1 MFDNYLL
8 IMGRLTLEQKNL
20 FKRLHDKKV
29 NDKNVLMDEEYIG
42 LFAEAIDKYSDSAH
56 FIYELLQNADD
67 ANATEVNIILKPE
80 KLIFKHNGTRHFNIT
95 EKGVKPQGDIN
106 AITGI
111 GFSNKKNDL
120 STENK
125 IGKFGLG
132 FKSVLQYTDTP
143 EIYDDVF
150 KFKIENMIV
159 PTLLEYDYPDRQ
171 DGETLFVLPF
181 KQDKTKQCF
190 REIKERLETLD
201 NPLLFLNNLK
211 KVIWRIDAT
220 ERNNGRENFFDKI
233 LLEQTQ
239 YKQNI
244 ELSRYDLRGGNKDN
258 HIFLFSQQITIEGE
272 SHKIFVGF
280 YYDLDNKCL
289 ITNQEQKIHC
299 FFPTNET
306 FETCF
311 VTHAPFLLTNS
322 RQNLKPS
329 ESANTSLLTSLA
341 ALAAKSVVLLRDY
354 GIHNKHLLIDENIV
368 DIIPKY
374 NKSYYYYTQSYNFE
388 DIMASAFEDILEDE
402 PLMLSRNNNYMMLED
417 SYITTNA
424 LYELISQEQFVY
436 LHGVIEEEDDDDY
449 YYDDDGE
456 EDDIEIEEQETEYN
470 ENIDFLKW
478 ELRMKIS
485 ELKNSVT
492 IYSSINDFSVEDL
505 ANDISVS
512 FMEKQKIEWV
522 TRFYTFLRNDAP
534 KYWKIT
540 PQSKNTAHF
549 FRHAPIIK
557 TQEDTWVKPYID
569 LTTPNVFIPLN
580 KEQSVNSSDD
590 YNFIHEEYLNDD
602 MASKF
607 FSELEIGTPDEYN
620 YITAVILNRY
630 RHDIVN
636 DEGLIDD
643 FIVLIQYYVTIKDN
657 EQKLSEYLNILRRDL
672 YVLCTDKKYRQPDI
686 IYYNSTI
693 LRRYFSSYEKHY
705 RKYHG
710 GTPDIYYL
718 NENYYKKIKLQFNDS
733 IYYEFFNLLGV
744 ARYPRMERL
753 SHSYNW
759 SIRANIQQSYQEKA
773 LCQDFNLEGLSDLLQ
788 SSTDEKI
795 DKELSLYLWNEVL
808 PQADCERYKEMTVK
822 YRVKYAR
829 DYTYVRFD
837 SELIYILKNT
847 LWIYDRDG
855 NLHTT
860 QDIIQENLAEEYNLY
875 NGNIQLLG
883 IEKRQRD
890 LTKLG
895 ATDEE
900 QENFDLG
907 SRIKQEMGDDLS
919 EEEALQAIRQF
930 KAQKQ
935 RVGSSTKFDSIDES
949 DNENNQKY
957 TLDSIET
964 NKQITNVSDEENRNN
979 HDKERAVLDKLRKE
993 SSLDTILH
1001 KQNKYSADQLF
1012 DEAPDNLPT
1021 INTNKNQSASLT
1033 DEQIAAIQQ
1042 QEETRK
1048 SLEEIAVD
1056 ESKRYTYEWFN
1067 ALLEL
1072 EFRKSGEATSSKSG
1086 LHIIFSKVEK
1096 DPHSERG
1103 VLLRNPSRYIPRSIE
1118 ECTNITVVF
1127 YLPNDIHPS
1136 ISFEVASVQDYVL
1149 RLKCKNEDIEAVD
1162 NLLAVANQV
1171 YLAELKTDTPIK
1183 LIERLQS
1190 AYTELGYED
1199 EYSLRDNINPTVKF
1213 VFGPPGTGKTT
1224 YLVKKWIN
1232 KIATRPAGKML
1243 VLCPTN
1249 KAADV
1254 IAQRALE
1261 KLHPASHPETWLY
1274 RFVQTAEDS
1283 LENNVCLRDSSIY
1296 KQDKCCVI
1304 STIARF
1310 AYDGFEG
1317 AKLKDID
1324 WDVIVI
1330 DEASMIT
1337 LAEIVYPIY
1346 KCENAQIVIA
1356 GDPFQIEPIV
1366 NEELWKDENI
1376 YKMIQLD
1383 NFQNPQTVPCNF
1395 DIVNLDTQYRAVPAI
1410 GRLYSEYTYDGA
1422 IKSYREQASQ
1432 RNLILKGFEPK
1443 SVNFVMFPVSRTSI
1457 YEPHLVVNSSVHIY
1471 SALFTFEFIKYLAA
1485 NIDGQTDEKPWRIGV
1500 ISPYRAQA
1508 EIINKLWEQRSESY
1522 NNVDVQIGTVH
1533 GFQGDECD
1541 IIVAVY
1547 NPAAR
1552 GMKRNAGNVFVNK
1565 KNILNVAISRA
1576 QDYLFLL
1583 MPDGDYEDYNHLEAK
1598 AIGVIAKK
1606 NPSEMTIANSQTLEK
1621 VMHGDLHYLDKNTF
1635 VTVHQ
1640 LANVYSDPSSKYEV
1654 RFDEKSV
1661 DIQIK

>member
-1 MFDNYLL
+1 MRLL
-8 IMGRLTLEQKNL
+8 
-20 FKRLHDKKV
+20 
-29 NDKNVLMDEEYIG
+29 
-42 LFAEAIDKYSDSAH
+42 
-56 FIYELLQNADD
+56 
-67 ANATEVNIILKPE
+67 P
-80 KLIFKHNGTRHFNIT
+80 
-95 EKGVKPQGDIN
+95 
-106 AITGI
+106 
-111 GFSNKKNDL
+111 
-120 STENK
+120 
-125 IGKFGLG
+125 
-132 FKSVLQYTDTP
+132 
-143 EIYDDVF
+143 
-150 KFKIENMIV
+150 
-159 PTLLEYDYPDRQ
+159 
-171 DGETLFVLPF
+171 
-181 KQDKTKQCF
+181 
-190 REIKERLETLD
+190 
-201 NPLLFLNNLK
+201 
-211 KVIWRIDAT
+211 W
-220 ERNNGRENFFDKI
+220 
-233 LLEQTQ
+233 
-239 YKQNI
+239 
-244 ELSRYDLRGGNKDN
+244 
-258 HIFLFSQQITIEGE
+258 
-272 SHKIFVGF
+272 
-280 YYDLDNKCL
+280 
-289 ITNQEQKIHC
+289 C
-299 FFPTNET
+299 FF
-306 FETCF
+306 
-311 VTHAPFLLTNS
+311 S
-322 RQNLKPS
+322 R
-329 ESANTSLLTSLA
+329 A
-341 ALAAKSVVLLRDY
+341 D
-354 GIHNKHLLIDENIV
+354 
-368 DIIPKY
+368 
-374 NKSYYYYTQSYNFE
+374 
-388 DIMASAFEDILEDE
+388 
-402 PLMLSRNNNYMMLED
+402 
-417 SYITTNA
+417 
-424 LYELISQEQFVY
+424 
-436 LHGVIEEEDDDDY
+436 
-449 YYDDDGE
+449 
-456 EDDIEIEEQETEYN
+456 
-470 ENIDFLKW
+470 
-478 ELRMKIS
+478 
-485 ELKNSVT
+485 
-492 IYSSINDFSVEDL
+492 
-505 ANDISVS
+505 
-512 FMEKQKIEWV
+512 
-522 TRFYTFLRNDAP
+522 
-534 KYWKIT
+534 
-540 PQSKNTAHF
+540 
-549 FRHAPIIK
+549 
-557 TQEDTWVKPYID
+557 
-569 LTTPNVFIPLN
+569 
-580 KEQSVNSSDD
+580 
-590 YNFIHEEYLNDD
+590 
-602 MASKF
+602 
-607 FSELEIGTPDEYN
+607 
-620 YITAVILNRY
+620 
-630 RHDIVN
+630 
-636 DEGLIDD
+636 
-643 FIVLIQYYVTIKDN
+643 
-657 EQKLSEYLNILRRDL
+657 
-672 YVLCTDKKYRQPDI
+672 
-686 IYYNSTI
+686 
-693 LRRYFSSYEKHY
+693 
-705 RKYHG
+705 
-710 GTPDIYYL
+710 TPDIYYL

-1171 YLAELKTDTPIK
+1171 YRAELKTDTPIK

>member
-1 MFDNYLL
+1 MSR
-8 IMGRLTLEQKNL
+8 ITAEQRIL
-20 FKRLHDKKV
+20 FQKLHDKKV
-29 NDKNVLMDEEYIG
+29 RDKSVLMDEEYIG
-42 LFAEAIDKYSDSAH
+42 LFTEAIDKYSDPAH

-67 ANATEVNIILKPE
+67 ANANEVNIILKPDR
-80 KLIFKHNGTRHFNIT
+80 LIFKHNGTRHFNIT

-159 PTLLEYDYPDRQ
+159 PTLLEYDYPDRE

-181 KQDKTKQCF
+181 KPDKTEQCF
-190 REIKERLETLD
+190 REIKERLETLE

-211 KVIWRIDAT
+211 KVIWRVDIT
-220 ERNNGRENFFDKI
+220 ERNKGKENLFDKI
-233 LLEQTQ
+233 LSEQIK
-239 YKQNI
+239 YEKNI
-244 ELSRYDLRGGNKDN
+244 ELNRYDLRGGNRDN
-258 HIFLFSQQITIEGE
+258 HIFLFSQQIKIEGE
-272 SHKIFVGF
+272 LHKIFVGF
-280 YYDLDNKCL
+280 YYDLVNKCL
-289 ITNQEQKIHC
+289 ITNQEQKIYC

-311 VTHAPFLLTNS
+311 VAHAPFLLTNS

-329 ESANTSLLTSLA
+329 ESTNVTLLFSLA
-341 ALAAKSVVLLRDY
+341 SLAAKSVVLLRDY

-374 NKSYYYYTQSYNFE
+374 NKSYYYYNQSYNFE
-388 DIMASAFEDILEDE
+388 NIMATAFEDILEDE
-402 PLMLSRNNNYMMLED
+402 PLLLSRNNNYMMLED

-424 LYELISQEQFVY
+424 IYELISQEQLVY
-436 LHGVIEEEDDDDY
+436 LHGVIEDDDDDY
-449 YYDDDGE
+449 FYDDD
-456 EDDIEIEEQETEYN
+456 EDDDEIEEQDVEYN

-485 ELKNSVT
+485 ELRNSVT
-492 IYSSINDFSVEDL
+492 IYNSINDFSVEDL

-549 FRHAPIIK
+549 FRNAPIIK
-557 TQEDTWVKPYID
+557 TQKENWVKPYLDQI
-569 LTTPNVFIPLN
+569 TPNVFIPLN
-580 KEQSVNSSDD
+580 KEQSVHSSDD

-602 MASKF
+602 MACKF
-607 FSELEIGTPDEYN
+607 FSELEISTPDEYN

-630 RHDIVN
+630 RHDTVES
-636 DEGLIDD
+636 EGLIDD
-643 FIVLIQYYVTIKDN
+643 FIVLVQYYVKIKDN
-657 EQKLSEYLNILRRDL
+657 EQKLKEYLNILRRDL
-672 YVLCTDKKYRQPDI
+672 YVYCTDEHYRQPSTV
-686 IYYNSTI
+686 YYNSNI
-693 LRRYFSSYEKHY
+693 LKRYFSCYEEHC
-705 RKYHG
+705 RKYYG
-710 GTPDIYYL
+710 ITDNIFYL
-718 NENYYKKIKLQFNDS
+718 NEDFYKKIRFHFNTS
-733 IYYEFFNLLGV
+733 IYNDFFDLLGV
-744 ARYPRMERL
+744 ARHPRMERL
-753 SHSYNW
+753 SSSYNW
-759 SIRANIQQSYQEKA
+759 GNRADIQQSYQAKA
-773 LCQDFNLEGLSDLLQ
+773 LCQDFNLKGLLNLLQ
-788 SSTDEKI
+788 TSTDEKI
-795 DKELSLYLWNEVL
+795 DKELSLYLWNDVL
-808 PQADCERYKEMTVK
+808 PQANCEKYKEMTVK

-837 SELIYILKNT
+837 SELIYILKNAP
-847 LWIYDRDG
+847 WIYDKDG
-855 NLHTT
+855 DLHTS

-883 IEKRQRD
+883 IEKKQRD

-907 SRIKQEMGDDLS
+907 SRIKQEMGEDLS

-935 RVGSSTKFDSIDES
+935 SDKSYLES
-949 DNENNQKY
+949 
-957 TLDSIET
+957 
-964 NKQITNVSDEENRNN
+964 EEERRKK
-979 HDKERAVLDKLRKE
+979 KEEEKAKLDKLRKDE
-993 SSLDTILH
+993 KGLDAILH
-1001 KQNKYSADQLF
+1001 KQNKYSTEELF
-1012 DEAPDNLPT
+1012 DEAPQNLPT
-1021 INTNKNQSASLT
+1021 RNSSKQQSNVLT
-1033 DEQIAAIQQ
+1033 EEQLAELQQ
-1042 QEETRK
+1042 QEETRQN
-1048 SLEEIAVD
+1048 LEEIAKD

-1072 EFRKSGEATSSKSG
+1072 EFRKSGEANKSKSG

-1103 VLLRNPSRYIPRSIE
+1103 VLLRNASRYIPRSIE

-1162 NLLAVANQV
+1162 NLLAVAHQV
-1171 YLAELKTDTPIK
+1171 YRAELKTDTPIK
-1183 LIERLQS
+1183 LIERLQA

-1199 EYSLRDNINPTVKF
+1199 DFSMLENLNPTTKF

-1232 KIATRPAGKML
+1232 KIATHPTGKML

-1261 KLHPASHPETWLY
+1261 KINPAAHPETWIY
-1274 RFVQTAEDS
+1274 RFVQTAEDA
-1283 LENNVCLRDSSIY
+1283 LENHVCLRDSSIY

-1330 DEASMIT
+1330 DEASMIP
-1337 LAEIVYPIY
+1337 LAEIVYPLY
-1346 KCENAQIVIA
+1346 KCENAQVVIA

-1366 NEELWKDENI
+1366 AEELWKEENI
-1376 YKMIQLD
+1376 YKMIRLD
-1383 NFQNPQTVPCNF
+1383 NFQHPHTVPCDF

-1410 GRLYSEYTYDGA
+1410 GRLYSEYAYDGA
-1422 IKSYREQASQ
+1422 INSYRKQESQ
-1432 RNLILKGFEPK
+1432 RPLKLKGVNPK
-1443 SVNFVMFPVSRTSI
+1443 SVNFVMFPVNRTSI
-1457 YEPHLVVNSSVHIY
+1457 YEPHVVVNSNVHIY
-1471 SALFTFEFIKYLAA
+1471 SALFAYEFIKYLAS
-1485 NIDGQTDEKPWRIGV
+1485 NIETQQDEKPWRIGV

-1508 EIINKLWEQRSESY
+1508 EIINKLWEQRTELY

-1547 NPAAR
+1547 NPPAR

-1583 MPDGDYEDYNHLEAK
+1583 MPDGDYEDYNNLETK
-1598 AIGVIAKK
+1598 TIGVIAKK
-1606 NPSEMTIANSQTLEK
+1606 DTTEMTVTNSQVLEK
-1621 VMHGDLHYLDKNTF
+1621 VIHGDSHYLDKNTF

>member
-1 MFDNYLL
+1 MHVVKCDVVENDLKQITMNEQELKYYKLL
-8 IMGRLTLEQKNL
+8 YEKRKNWTKTLL
-20 FKRLHDKKV
+20 D
-29 NDKNVLMDEEYIG
+29 Y
-42 LFAEAIDKYSDSAH
+42 EARGVWVSIIDKYTDPVH

-67 ANATEVNIILKPE
+67 ANATKVYIRLE
-80 KLIFKHNGTRHFNIT
+80 KDGFLFKHNGTTHFTISNPDQEQVKKD
-95 EKGVKPQGDIN
+95 EKQGRYGHLNSLTAIGSSTKPSDVE
-106 AITGI
+106 
-111 GFSNKKNDL
+111 K
-120 STENK
+120 NK
-125 IGKFGLG
+125 IGKFGIG
-132 FKSVLQYTDTP
+132 FKSVFKYTNHP
-143 EIYDDVF
+143 HVYDDIVCF
-150 KFKIENMIV
+150 ALYDYIV
-159 PTLLEYDYPDRQ
+159 PELLDTDHPLRDP
-171 DGETLFVLPF
+171 GETLFYLPF
-181 KQDKTKQCF
+181 DKTNFSKKQAYS
-190 REIKERLETLD
+190 EIEDKLKTLD
-201 NPLLFLNNLK
+201 NPILFLHNIQEIQWESNTSIGGTYSKELLNSRK
-211 KVIWRIDAT
+211 FDDIICENIKLHNFSAEDTKELWMFT
-220 ERNNGRENFFDKI
+220 RNI
-233 LLEQTQ
+233 LLEKVE
-239 YKQNI
+239 YPI
-244 ELSRYDLRGGNKDN
+244 S
-258 HIFLFSQQITIEGE
+258 
-272 SHKIFVGF
+272 VGF
-280 YYDLDNKCL
+280 YIEDRKIN
-289 ITNQEQKIHC
+289 TNIKPNIFC
-299 FFPTNET
+299 FFPTRENLGL
-306 FETCF
+306 CF
-311 VTHAPFLLTNS
+311 VMHAPFALIDNREAIKETEPINDRLFEELAMLSADALLALKDISIKEKQMYVDESIFQIAPLSSKYVGNEHDKWYNKFYNRFKELLANADIHKTLDGSYISAKQSLKIDNS
-322 RQNLKPS
+322 LRKLLSEDQVSDLIYYSNNPYIRQYIDTTKQHYHFVHPNIALRRSEALVLYFKVIGLKTFYLDDFVEKFSLEFIQEQNNEWLEKFYHYLTTSNGQKLLIEGEEYEDDYLTLRDKPIIRDNS
-329 ESANTSLLTSLA
+329 GNFVAPFDGDEATIYTPGESKIDGLRYVDISLLSNVDFV
-341 ALAAKSVVLLRDY
+341 KVLELL
-354 GIHNKHLLIDENIV
+354 GISTPNINNIVENIIFPKYEGDYDV
-368 DIIPKY
+368 TWDEYKADFKTILKAYQTSKNECFLQQVRDGFPFRSTDEYLVSWTNIHRDLPIMRKLLNDSDTFYVTDNSYYEQIIPK
-374 NKSYYYYTQSYNFE
+374 NQHKLLHEFFDKLQFKQLLIVEKLTGGDYT
-388 DIMASAFEDILEDE
+388 DVL
-402 PLMLSRNNNYMMLED
+402 
-417 SYITTNA
+417 
-424 LYELISQEQFVY
+424 
-436 LHGVIEEEDDDDY
+436 
-449 YYDDDGE
+449 
-456 EDDIEIEEQETEYN
+456 
-470 ENIDFLKW
+470 
-478 ELRMKIS
+478 
-485 ELKNSVT
+485 
-492 IYSSINDFSVEDL
+492 
-505 ANDISVS
+505 
-512 FMEKQKIEWV
+512 
-522 TRFYTFLRNDAP
+522 
-534 KYWKIT
+534 
-540 PQSKNTAHF
+540 
-549 FRHAPIIK
+549 
-557 TQEDTWVKPYID
+557 TQEDIHNIDGSIYGYVSINGAYQKQYILSNPKVHDYQLVSFEEIISKGKLRKDYSVLYWNSYARIISDVRYKWEDYNYWICSYRPYGDKRYSLRCVRRKSSFIQQVLSLAWLYDKDGQVHKASDIFIED
-569 LTTPNVFIPLN
+569 LTPEYEITDEMISFLGLQYSPQSQDRTFIMDN
-580 KEQSVNSSDD
+580 CSDAAKD
-590 YNFIHEEYLNDD
+590 AY
-602 MASKF
+602 
-607 FSELEIGTPDEYN
+607 
-620 YITAVILNRY
+620 
-630 RHDIVN
+630 
-636 DEGLIDD
+636 D
-643 FIVLIQYYVTIKDN
+643 FGKWAQNNGINIKD
-657 EQKLSEYLNILRRDL
+657 
-672 YVLCTDKKYRQPDI
+672 KK
-686 IYYNSTI
+686 T
-693 LRRYFSSYEKHY
+693 LEKFA
-705 RKYHG
+705 
-710 GTPDIYYL
+710 
-718 NENYYKKIKLQFNDS
+718 QFC
-733 IYYEFFNLLGV
+733 
-744 ARYPRMERL
+744 
-753 SHSYNW
+753 
-759 SIRANIQQSYQEKA
+759 K
-773 LCQDFNLEGLSDLLQ
+773 
-788 SSTDEKI
+788 
-795 DKELSLYLWNEVL
+795 
-808 PQADCERYKEMTVK
+808 
-822 YRVKYAR
+822 
-829 DYTYVRFD
+829 
-837 SELIYILKNT
+837 
-847 LWIYDRDG
+847 
-855 NLHTT
+855 
-860 QDIIQENLAEEYNLY
+860 
-875 NGNIQLLG
+875 
-883 IEKRQRD
+883 
-890 LTKLG
+890 
-895 ATDEE
+895 
-900 QENFDLG
+900 
-907 SRIKQEMGDDLS
+907 
-919 EEEALQAIRQF
+919 EEERREREAALEEERR
-930 KAQKQ
+930 KQ
-935 RVGSSTKFDSIDES
+935 REA
-949 DNENNQKY
+949 
-957 TLDSIET
+957 
-964 NKQITNVSDEENRNN
+964 
-979 HDKERAVLDKLRKE
+979 ERAQIEKLRKE

-1048 SLEEIAVD
+1048 SLEGIAVD

-1171 YLAELKTDTPIK
+1171 YRAELKTDTPIK

-1274 RFVQTAEDS
+1274 RFAQTAEDS

-1432 RNLILKGFEPK
+1432 RNLILKEFEPK

-1485 NIDGQTDEKPWRIGV
+1485 NIDEQADEKPWRIGV

-1508 EIINKLWEQRSESY
+1508 EIINKLWEQRFELY

-1606 NPSEMTIANSQTLEK
+1606 NPSEMTITNSQTFER
-1621 VMHGDLHYLDKNTF
+1621 VVHGDLHYLDKNTF